1 MTTKSGKHTNKIA
14 KNAFDSAANNGVIK
28 AVDMRKVAALSAGAA
43 GVIAGA
49 AIAFGATPAMAAETS
64 TPAPVNADS
73 KKEQSVIA
81 NKDDANKN
89 DNKAEGAEADG
100 AKAADNKTNADS
112 GTTAENAASAE
123 NGANEHAKSD
133 LGANQNQGEP
143 VLGTDRGAS
152 TTPESKPQAN
162 STIEL
167 SKDTKDTLPNM
178 YAWGKSDNVYIES
191 GQNQSVTFKF
201 AKPDDGSTITKVAIF
216 PSDTNGV
223 ENTKSR
229 GFLEYYSDDLTAH
242 KPYSGEYSFT
252 TNQDGSATLTMSKLY
267 RDNNMAA
274 EKYAA
279 NRCVYVYGKKD
290 GKDVLLY
297 KTNIARAATLVP
309 PKTAGSIVL
318 QYDEQL
324 TDEQIRA
331 KLKTALDA
339 PTEAKDGKSL
349 RDQITAASK
358 SFGVGGRTGE
368 GGKFVQTPDAAENK
382 VVITDNQAYAPT
394 ELAKINKVDTS
405 KTGTTTT
412 YVTGAQ
418 TLKTYLIS
426 DLGYKSD
433 ALPLTVARY
442 DTRIDK
448 PIVDEVDITK
458 LTDDQKA
465 DICKKLANL
474 NHVTQDKVTFNDK
487 GEAVISFDGVDEAN
501 APKIALKD
509 LVLKKFEE
517 KDIKVPANDK
527 ATVVYNPLGYSKA
540 ELARIKQSI
549 IDANKDNTDLGLTSP
564 DQITLEY
571 ITGDTVT
578 SGHGNQG
585 ISICRKTRL
594 PLRSRP
600 IKPMPSLLLT

>member
-1 MTTKSGKHTNKIA
+1 MTTKSGKHANKIA
-14 KNAFDSAANNGVIK
+14 KNALDSAANNGVTK

-49 AIAFGATPAMAAETS
+49 AIAFGATPAMAAEAPTS
-64 TPAPVNADS
+64 TPVNP
-73 KKEQSVIA
+73 SVPANAQDLTA

-297 KTNIARAATLVP
+297 KTNIARAATLF
-309 PKTAGSIVL
+309 
-318 QYDEQL
+318 
-324 TDEQIRA
+324 R
-331 KLKTALDA
+331 LKQQGRLFYSTMSSL
-339 PTEAKDGKSL
+339 PT
-349 RDQITAASK
+349 SK
-358 SFGVGGRTGE
+358 SV
-368 GGKFVQTPDAAENK
+368 
-382 VVITDNQAYAPT
+382 
-394 ELAKINKVDTS
+394 
-405 KTGTTTT
+405 
-412 YVTGAQ
+412 
-418 TLKTYLIS
+418 
-426 DLGYKSD
+426 
-433 ALPLTVARY
+433 
-442 DTRIDK
+442 
-448 PIVDEVDITK
+448 
-458 LTDDQKA
+458 
-465 DICKKLANL
+465 
-474 NHVTQDKVTFNDK
+474 
-487 GEAVISFDGVDEAN
+487 
-501 APKIALKD
+501 
-509 LVLKKFEE
+509 
-517 KDIKVPANDK
+517 
-527 ATVVYNPLGYSKA
+527 
-540 ELARIKQSI
+540 
-549 IDANKDNTDLGLTSP
+549 
-564 DQITLEY
+564 
-571 ITGDTVT
+571 
-578 SGHGNQG
+578 
-585 ISICRKTRL
+585 
-594 PLRSRP
+594 RS
-600 IKPMPSLLLT
+600 

>member
-1 MTTKSGKHTNKIA
+1 MTTKSGKHANKIA
-14 KNAFDSAANNGVIK
+14 KDAFDSAANNGVIK
-28 AVDMRKVAALSAGAA
+28 AVDMRKVAALSAG
-43 GVIAGA
+43 IAGA

-426 DLGYKSD
+426 CLLYTSD
-433 ALPLTVARY
+433 AAD
-442 DTRIDK
+442 DTR
-448 PIVDEVDITK
+448 
-458 LTDDQKA
+458 
-465 DICKKLANL
+465 
-474 NHVTQDKVTFNDK
+474 
-487 GEAVISFDGVDEAN
+487 
-501 APKIALKD
+501 
-509 LVLKKFEE
+509 
-517 KDIKVPANDK
+517 
-527 ATVVYNPLGYSKA
+527 
-540 ELARIKQSI
+540 
-549 IDANKDNTDLGLTSP
+549 
-564 DQITLEY
+564 
-571 ITGDTVT
+571 
-578 SGHGNQG
+578 
-585 ISICRKTRL
+585 
-594 PLRSRP
+594 
-600 IKPMPSLLLT
+600 